1 LSQDW
6 VEQVK
11 ELTRAIEQN
20 AEDSKRKAELKQ
32 QILREKAKTMK
43 KAEIGRLIGVTR
55 ERVSAIVKEKKP
67 TA

>member
-1 LSQDW
+1 MSQDW